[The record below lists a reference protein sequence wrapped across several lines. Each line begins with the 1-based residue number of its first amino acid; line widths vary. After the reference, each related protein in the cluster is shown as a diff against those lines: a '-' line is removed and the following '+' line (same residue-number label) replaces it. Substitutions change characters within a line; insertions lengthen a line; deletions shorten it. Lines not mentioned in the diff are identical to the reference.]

1 MIRFLLRSA
10 PFASLLLA
18 SSMLLGPS
26 GASAQSGETGKPT
39 KEAERLS
46 DAASAF
52 QEIKTTE
59 VPKELLEKCKC
70 VAVIPGVVK
79 GALGFGGRHG
89 KGVISCRDSAGVWSP
104 PAFLTLSGGSF
115 GLQIGVEKADV
126 VLFFMTE
133 KGARSLVESKF
144 TLGAKAG
151 VAAGPAGRTAEADT
165 DLKLNAEIYSY
176 AKSKGLFAGISLEGA
191 RLSPDNDALHR
202 FYGESAKPDEVI
214 FQQKAPSRPA
224 AVQSFLQVLPSRM

>member
-1 MIRFLLRSA
+1 MIRFLLRIT
-10 PFASLLLA
+10 LLA
-18 SSMLLGPS
+18 TLAILPAS
-26 GASAQSGETGKPT
+26 GASAQNGE
-39 KEAERLS
+39 KETPSKEVERLS
-46 DAASAF
+46 NAAAVYT
-52 QEIKTTE
+52 EIKTTE

-89 KGVISCRDSAGVWSP
+89 KGVISCKNAAGVWSP
-104 PAFLTLSGGSF
+104 PIFLTLSGGSF

-202 FYGESAKPDEVI
+202 FYGSSAKPDQVL
-214 FQQKAPSRPA
+214 FQQNAPSHPPA
-224 AVQSFLQVLPSRM
+224 IQTFLSVLP

>member
-1 MIRFLLRSA
+1 MNSFLVRTAVLAFVAFYSVSPA
-10 PFASLLLA
+10 FAQN
-18 SSMLLGPS
+18 GS
-26 GASAQSGETGKPT
+26 GGKPS
-39 KEAERLS
+39 KEAERLA
-46 DAASAF
+46 DAREAYL
-52 QEIKTTE
+52 ELKNTE
-59 VPKELLEKCKC
+59 VPKELLARCKC

-104 PAFLTLSGGSF
+104 PAFVTLSGGSF

-202 FYGESAKPDEVI
+202 FYGEAAKPDRVLFHQE
-214 FQQKAPSRPA
+214 APSRPPA
-224 AVQSFLQVLPSRM
+224 IQPFLEVLPSPVKP

>member
-1 MIRFLLRSA
+1 MEGVMMRSLHRSFLIAS
-10 PFASLLLA
+10 FAILLA
-18 SSMLLGPS
+18 APAWAQNGTQEK
-26 GASAQSGETGKPT
+26 AS
-39 KEAERLS
+39 KEVTRLA
-46 DAASAF
+46 DAAAVY

-59 VPKELLEKCKC
+59 VPKELLANCEC

-89 KGVISCRDSAGVWSP
+89 KGVISCKGATGAWSP
-104 PAFLTLSGGSF
+104 PIFLTLSGGSF

-151 VAAGPAGRTAEADT
+151 VAAGPTGRTAEADT

-191 RLSPDNDALHR
+191 RLSPDLDALHR
-202 FYGESAKPDEVI
+202 FYGESAKPDTI
-214 FQQKAPSRPA
+214 LFHGQAPSRPPA
-224 AVQSFLQVLPSRM
+224 IQPFLEVLP